1 MTHGLKNIERDCQ
14 RLFGLKSLGLRRQHL
29 QRGFPGASGVKN
41 LPAMQETRVQSLGW
55 EDPLEESMATH
66 SGILAW
72 RIPCTEETG
81 ELQSVAPHRV
91 GQDRNDQA
99 AAALTAPNNYLLIM
113 KEAPQMKKQYVLGLT
128 GITE

>member
-1 MTHGLKNIERDCQ
+1 
-14 RLFGLKSLGLRRQHL
+14 
-29 QRGFPGASGVKN
+29 
-41 LPAMQETRVQSLGW
+41 MQETRVQSLGW

-66 SGILAW
+66 SSILAG
-72 RIPCTEETG
+72 RIPCTEIG

-99 AAALTAPNNYLLIM
+99 AAALIAPNNYLLIM

-128 GITE
+128 GIPDRLELESTFQIWVRAY

>member
-41 LPAMQETRVQSLGW
+41 LPAVQETRVQSLGW
-55 EDPLEESMATH
+55 EDPLKESMATH

-81 ELQSVAPHRV
+81 ELQSVALLTDNERGTPNEKTVCSRAY
-91 GQDRNDQA
+91 RN
-99 AAALTAPNNYLLIM
+99 Y
-113 KEAPQMKKQYVLGLT
+113 
-128 GITE
+128 